1 MDWTGRWLCARA
13 VAQYPQAPEEE
24 KRPGQRKRSLPMA
37 KYLLLRGGLVLLKTS
52 THCGTPIFLK
62 ANHQLESRMQEICQ
76 SGSEGGAK
84 TKFVPTPILAQGLPW
99 VSQNK
104 RFALK
109 GLETFTR
116 SGAKV
121 RYLVAPSGLIR

>member
-13 VAQYPQAPEEE
+13 VAQYPQAPEEA

-84 TKFVPTPILAQGLPW
+84 TKFVPTPISNPKSRPVGYGMVRAGVRTDATW
-99 VSQNK
+99 
-104 RFALK
+104 R
-109 GLETFTR
+109 TFPR
-116 SGAKV
+116 EIP
-121 RYLVAPSGLIR
+121 LNWL

>member
-13 VAQYPQAPEEE
+13 VAQYPQAPEEA

-84 TKFVPTPILAQGLPW
+84 TKFVPTPISAWGFNSRNHPPRRRVL
-99 VSQNK
+99 K
-104 RFALK
+104 LK
-109 GLETFTR
+109 GRQRTALNPAG
-116 SGAKV
+116 S
-121 RYLVAPSGLIR
+121 LL

>member
-1 MDWTGRWLCARA
+1 
-13 VAQYPQAPEEE
+13 
-24 KRPGQRKRSLPMA
+24 MA

-84 TKFVPTPILAQGLPW
+84 TKFVPTPIIAQGLPW
-99 VSQNK
+99 VCSPLN
-104 RFALK
+104 RVGPEGAGRRGEDWLPIGTVRIPLSRAPT
-109 GLETFTR
+109 GL
-116 SGAKV
+116 S
-121 RYLVAPSGLIR
+121 